1 MCKALRPTTDLVFDA
16 HLMVAEPAK
25 WVKDFV
31 DAGADIITIHREAD
45 IHAHRTLQLIRS
57 YGKKAG
63 IALNPSTHPNAVEYL
78 LDSVDMVL
86 VMSVNPGF
94 GGQKFI
100 DSSLKKIEAIRNM
113 ALSRGLDIDIEV
125 DGGVNEKDRRALPR
139 RRSERA
145 RRGQRRIQGGGQA
158 ENDQHDKGQL
168 MARKKQDK
176 DQIDFSEIRE
186 NYSVVSMDDVMHNA
200 MLPYAEHVI
209 LERAL
214 PRVEDGLKPV
224 QRRIIYTMLELGNTP
239 DKPYRKSARIVG
251 DCLGKFHPHGD
262 SSVYD
267 AMVRMAQDFNMRL
280 PLVDGQGN
288 FGSIDGDS
296 AAAMRYTEVRMLPP
310 RWIWCAIS
318 RRIPSSS
325 VLTSPIPSRNRR
337 CFPAD
342 SRTSL

>member
-57 YGKKAG
+57 CGKKAG

-125 DGGVNEKDRRALPR
+125 DGGVNEKTAALCRAAGANVLVAGNAVFKAEDRQKMI
-139 RRSERA
+139 SMI
-145 RRGQRRIQGGGQA
+145 RG
-158 ENDQHDKGQL
+158 N
-168 MARKKQDK
+168 
-176 DQIDFSEIRE
+176 
-186 NYSVVSMDDVMHNA
+186 
-200 MLPYAEHVI
+200 
-209 LERAL
+209 
-214 PRVEDGLKPV
+214 
-224 QRRIIYTMLELGNTP
+224 
-239 DKPYRKSARIVG
+239 
-251 DCLGKFHPHGD
+251 
-262 SSVYD
+262 
-267 AMVRMAQDFNMRL
+267 
-280 PLVDGQGN
+280 
-288 FGSIDGDS
+288 
-296 AAAMRYTEVRMLPP
+296 
-310 RWIWCAIS
+310 
-318 RRIPSSS
+318 
-325 VLTSPIPSRNRR
+325 
-337 CFPAD
+337 
-342 SRTSL
+342 